1 MLVSLSK
8 NWPTDEVILSNRY
21 IITKLKATA
30 EKPQLFFLTL
40 GEVQQQRIIVPCKM
54 SRNLSLTNIRGAV
67 FFLLGRATVT
77 NDPIR
82 VPDMV
87 IGPMCEICLVATL
100 ASTEKKM

>member
-1 MLVSLSK
+1 
-8 NWPTDEVILSNRY
+8 
-21 IITKLKATA
+21 
-30 EKPQLFFLTL
+30 
-40 GEVQQQRIIVPCKM
+40 M
-54 SRNLSLTNIRGAV
+54 SRLSLTNISGAV

-100 ASTEKKM
+100 ASTKKKCDPGDIKVLPAPNYLWKDSHESKWTLVQNSSPDKLAPGSI